1 MDTTERVRDLVTPVV
16 EAAQVELYDVEL
28 DGGVLRILLD
38 RPGGIDIGEIGR
50 LTREIS
56 HLLDEADPIAGPFT
70 LEVSSPGLERPLR
83 TPTHFARAV
92 GELVNL
98 KLKPG
103 AGTDRRLRAT
113 VVAADEDGIT
123 VTPAGSDGDTRRV
136 AYGDISRAR
145 TVFEWGPAPKPGRPT
160 TPSAKKKAAHP

>member
-1 MDTTERVRDLVTPVV
+1 MDTAERVRELVAPVV
-16 EAAQVELYDVEL
+16 EAAGVELYDVEL
-28 DGGVLRILLD
+28 AGGILRILLD
-38 RPGGIDIGEIGR
+38 RSGGIDIGEIGR

-83 TPTHFARAV
+83 TPAHFARAV

-103 AGTDRRLRAT
+103 AGGERRLKAT
-113 VVAADEDGIT
+113 VESADDEAVTLSMADGET
-123 VTPAGSDGDTRRV
+123 EPRRV
-136 AYGDISRAR
+136 AYEDISRAR
-145 TVFEWGPAPKPGRPT
+145 TIFEWGPAPKPGRPA
-160 TPSAKKKAAHP
+160 TPSAKKKAAQP